1 MSVAAGKTVEME
13 IVFKMASGGPG
24 EANGGLARRRAALQ
38 GGGIKTEPNP
48 MDCLQVDL
56 GIGFKVFSELGDEYV
71 HASAQEIVILTP
83 DV

>member
-13 IVFKMASGGPG
+13 IVFKMASGGP
-24 EANGGLARRRAALQ
+24 ATQAAALC
-38 GGGIKTEPNP
+38 GWRIKTEPNA
-48 MDCLQVDL
+48 MDCFQVDL

-71 HASAQEIVILTP
+71 HAPAQEIIILTP